1 MDAIKN
7 AYYRSFQAV
16 FNVAARCLYWRKPI
30 TVEGEGALSKAP
42 ELFKKK
48 NHVKKVMIV
57 TGRTVGKTIAPIA
70 KASGQGRHRLRAL
83 LRGFRKPDGYSR
95 ERNTEEVPLR
105 PDAKVFAI
113 GGGSPDRRAGSGKSR
128 ASEHPCGTNGRSAQG
143 HAQDPDLCRRS
154 HDCRHRLRDYD

>member
-42 ELFKKK
+42 ELFKK

-57 TGRTVGKTIAPIA
+57 TGRTVGKTIAPLRRPLWTRP
-70 KASGQGRHRLRAL
+70 ASPTSTTPRFPQTRRLQ
-83 LRGFRKPDGYSR
+83 S
-95 ERNTEEVPLR
+95 
-105 PDAKVFAI
+105 
-113 GGGSPDRRAGSGKSR
+113 
-128 ASEHPCGTNGRSAQG
+128 
-143 HAQDPDLCRRS
+143 
-154 HDCRHRLRDYD
+154 